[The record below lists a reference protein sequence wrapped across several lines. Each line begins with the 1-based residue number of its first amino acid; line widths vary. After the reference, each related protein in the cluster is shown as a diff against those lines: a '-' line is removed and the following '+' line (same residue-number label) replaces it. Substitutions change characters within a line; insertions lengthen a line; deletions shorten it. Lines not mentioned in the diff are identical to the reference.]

1 MSVNGTVTFFS
12 LQSLPFFFSPLSIL
26 IKWQDKSHF
35 SVKQSESYSFRHK
48 LCDSAQ
54 MRRAGD
60 RRISSVAGCHLM
72 DAERT
77 VSLGWLCLL
86 VVQPPNFR
94 VRDSGVL
101 RQELQAALDDSRWH
115 GFSSLFIFVSQ
126 TDDTAGFQKFPMAK
140 KKNGSDRTRRK
151 LQNYVTPLCEWKL
164 WDREKL
170 SHMSHW
176 GDLITPVNG
185 LMEGGWE
192 NHCWPTKNSPHL
204 KHSHRNGGKWKR
216 TRLYC

>member
-140 KKNGSDRTRRK
+140 KKRVWPNKKKTAELCNPFVWMKALGQRK
-151 LQNYVTPLCEWKL
+151 T
-164 WDREKL
+164 L
-170 SHMSHW
+170 SHVTL
-176 GDLITPVNG
+176 GRPY
-185 LMEGGWE
+185 
-192 NHCWPTKNSPHL
+192 
-204 KHSHRNGGKWKR
+204 HS
-216 TRLYC
+216 C